1 MKNQKLK
8 NLLLDR
14 GIYLVLIVLIFG
26 IIAKDPTF
34 LGIIN
39 FKNIL
44 VQSSVRMILALG
56 VAGIIVTQG
65 TDLSAGRQV
74 GLAAVVAGS
83 LLQRFGVSTKVYP
96 SLSTPNP
103 LLVLLLVMAI
113 GAVIGLFNGIIVAKL
128 NVVPFVTTMGTMTI
142 VYGINSLYYEY
153 IGNKPVASFDMK
165 YSSISQFIE
174 IGGMQI
180 PKLVIYAIIAVIFM
194 WILWNKTVFG
204 KNLFAVGG
212 NPEAAVVS
220 GVNVVKTL
228 ILVYVLSGIMYA
240 TGGFLEAARVGS
252 VTNNM
257 GFMYEMD
264 AIGACVI
271 GGVSFSGGVGKIS
284 GVVLGVIIF
293 TVINYGLSYIGVNP
307 YWQYIIKGLII
318 IFAVAIDMLKYKKGR

>member
-1 MKNQKLK
+1 MKKENIKHF
-8 NLLLDR
+8 LLDK
-14 GIYLVLIVLIFG
+14 GIYLVLVILIIG
-26 IIAKDPTF
+26 IIFKDPSF

-39 FKNIL
+39 FRNIL

-56 VAGIIVTQG
+56 VAGVIVTQG

-83 LLQRFGVSTKVYP
+83 LLQKFGVSTKVFP
-96 SLSTPNP
+96 NLVTPNP
-103 LLVLLLVMAI
+103 LFVLLLVMAI
-113 GAVIGLFNGIIVAKL
+113 GAIIGLFNGVIVAKL

-142 VYGINSLYYEY
+142 VYGMNSLYYEY
-153 IGNKPVASFDMK
+153 IGNKPVASFDQT
-165 YSSISQFIE
+165 YSTIVQFIN
-174 IGGMQI
+174 IGGIQI
-180 PKLVIYAIIAVIFM
+180 PKLVIYAIIAVTFM
-194 WILWNKTVFG
+194 WTLWNKTVFG

-228 ILVYVLSGIMYA
+228 ILVYMLSGLMYA